1 MLDIKFVRENPDVV
15 KENIRKKFQDQ
26 KIPMVDE
33 VIALDQENRN
43 IKQEVESLRA
53 NKNKISKQIGALM
66 AQGKK
71 EEAEEVKKEVA
82 ASGAKIDELSAREKE
97 VEEKIKT
104 IMMTIPNII
113 DPSVP
118 VGKDDSEN
126 VEIERFGEPV
136 VPDYEVPY
144 HAEIMESFD
153 GLDLDSARK
162 VAGNGFYYL
171 MGDIARIHSAVIS
184 YARDFMINKGF
195 TYCVPPFM
203 IRSDVVTGVMS
214 FAEMDAMMYKIEG
227 EDLYLI
233 GTSEHSMI
241 GKFID
246 PILPED
252 TLPRTLTSYS
262 PCFRK
267 EKGAHGL
274 EERGVYRIHQFEKQ
288 EMIVVC
294 KPEDSKMWF
303 DKLWQNTV
311 ELFRTLDIPVRTLE
325 CCSGDLADLK
335 VKSIDVE
342 AWSPRQK
349 KYFEVGSC
357 SNLGDAQAR
366 RLKIRV
372 NGENGKY
379 FAHTLNNTVVAPPRM
394 LIAFLENNLNA
405 DGSVNIP
412 KALQPYMGGIEK
424 IVPKH
429 K

>member
-1 MLDIKFVRENPDVV
+1 MLDIKFARENPEIV
-15 KENIRKKFQDQ
+15 KQNIRNKFQD
-26 KIPMVDE
+26 KKLPLVDE
-33 VIALDQENRN
+33 VLELDKRNRE
-43 IKQEVESLRA
+43 IKQEVEALRA
-53 NKNKISKQIGALM
+53 ERNKLSKEIGGLM
-66 AQGKK
+66 KQGKK
-71 EEAEEVKKEVA
+71 EEAEEVKRQVA
-82 ASGAKIDELSAREKE
+82 ASADRINELSAEEAE
-97 VEEKIKT
+97 VEEKLKT
-104 IMMTIPNII
+104 NMMVIPNII

-118 VGKDDSEN
+118 IGKDDSEN

-136 VPDYEVPY
+136 VPDFEIPY
-144 HAEIMESFD
+144 HTEIMESFN
-153 GLDLDSARK
+153 GIDLDSARK

-171 MGDIARIHSAVIS
+171 MGDIARLHSAVIA
-184 YARDFMINKGF
+184 YARDFMINRGF

-203 IRSDVVTGVMS
+203 IRSNVVTGVMS
-214 FAEMDAMMYKIEG
+214 FAEMDSMMYKIEG

-246 PILPED
+246 TIIPEEELPK
-252 TLPRTLTSYS
+252 TLTSYS

-267 EKGAHGL
+267 EKGAHGI

-294 KPEDSKMWF
+294 KPEESKMWYE
-303 DKLWQNTV
+303 KLWKNTV
-311 ELFRTLDIPVRTLE
+311 DLFRSMDIPVRTLE

-335 VKSIDVE
+335 VKSVDVE

-394 LIAFLENNLNA
+394 LIAFLENNLQA
-405 DGSVNIP
+405 DGSVKIP
-412 KALQPYMGGIEK
+412 EVLQPYMGGMKVIEK
-424 IVPKH
+424 K
-429 K
+429 

>member
-1 MLDIKFVRENPDVV
+1 MLDIKFVREHPDVV

-246 PILPED
+246 TILPED